1 MTTTKNIFS
10 VCKISSIALML
21 LTIMSPAT
29 NAFVMN
35 PSMDYFPAAA
45 AADNDN
51 VTAAHFMRMSMDP
64 ATGTRLL
71 DPNGMLMQHHN
82 AGFNPSNEPAS
93 TYTAGSSI
101 TENSGVIDV
110 TVPNWTNMTEPGMR
124 MQVQVLSFRDPILPG
139 VGGAD
144 NLASNID
151 ITSPG
156 GVTEGATQTFADVL
170 DRGNMWDALVQDFTF
185 DSAPD
190 TESITID
197 TNGANIGQVYVFT
210 TTVPIPAAVW
220 LFGSGVLGLFATAK
234 KRSAP
239 QAVQQF

>member
-1 MTTTKNIFS
+1 MTSTKNIFS
-10 VCKISSIALML
+10 VCKLPSIVLML
-21 LTIMSPAT
+21 LTLISPAS

-35 PSMDYFPAAA
+35 PSLDYFPAAA
-45 AADNDN
+45 AVDNSN
-51 VTAAHFMRMSMDP
+51 ITAAHFMRMSMNP
-64 ATGTRLL
+64 ATGTMML

-82 AGFNPSNEPAS
+82 AGFNPSNAPTS
-93 TYTAGSSI
+93 TFTAGSVI
-101 TENSGVIDV
+101 TENAGVIDV
-110 TVPNWTNMTEPGMR
+110 TAPNWTNMTEPGMR
-124 MQVQVLSFRDPILPG
+124 MQVQILSFRDPILPG
-139 VGGAD
+139 VGGTD

-156 GVTEGATQTFADVL
+156 GVTEGPTQTFVDVL

-220 LFGSGVLGLFATAK
+220 LFGSGALGLFATAK
-234 KRSAP
+234 KRSAVL
-239 QAVQQF
+239 AA